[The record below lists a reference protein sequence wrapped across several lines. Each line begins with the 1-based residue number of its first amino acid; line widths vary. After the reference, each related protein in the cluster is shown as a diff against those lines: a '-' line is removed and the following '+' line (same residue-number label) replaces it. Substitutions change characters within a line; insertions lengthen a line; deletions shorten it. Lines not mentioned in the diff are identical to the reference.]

1 VGLSDGAYYLAGYA
15 VEFALKA
22 CISRRTQR
30 YEFPDKARVISSY
43 SHVLGELVGV
53 ANLEDA
59 RRERARTDP
68 DFRVNWN
75 VAKQWSEGSRYQ
87 HHTME
92 SAQELLEAVG
102 NTRHGVIA
110 WLKLHW

>member
-1 VGLSDGAYYLAGYA
+1 
-15 VEFALKA
+15 
-22 CISRRTQR
+22 
-30 YEFPDKARVISSY
+30 
-43 SHVLGELVGV
+43 
-53 ANLEDA
+53 
-59 RRERARTDP
+59 
-68 DFRVNWN
+68 

-87 HHTME
+87 HHRME